1 MELDIGINPVIEL
14 QMSKPHFEYRTTF
27 APIPLSFPDFNKISE
42 DLARISPKPPKG
54 EDWRLVS
61 SSSVTNVEG
70 GTTVLYF
77 WERELSEPRALRP
90 ALNHGMPDEDGT
102 P

>member
-1 MELDIGINPVIEL
+1 MALDIGISPLIE
-14 QMSKPHFEYRTTF
+14 PHMPKILFEYRTTF

-61 SSSVTNVEG
+61 STAVTNIEG

-77 WERELSEPRALRP
+77 WERELSEPRAPRP
-90 ALNHGMPDEDGT
+90 AFNHGMPDDDA
-102 P
+102 